1 MNQSNTGVSGIR
13 ESIDAFVEAFNV
25 NDLDRVMSFFSTDA
39 IYRPGDGSEHRGP
52 AAIRRA
58 FEPQFRGDFGAMSFD
73 EHDRLIDEAGRKATI
88 RWVCRHDLTIA
99 KPSGLRQRLQHGV
112 IGLVAGRRFGWEG
125 LDVFHFDEAGCIV
138 GKYTYANYSWP
149 RLCRKLGRTGA

>member
-1 MNQSNTGVSGIR
+1 MNQSNTDVSGIR

-73 EHDRLIDEAGRKATI
+73 EYDRLID
-88 RWVCRHDLTIA
+88 
-99 KPSGLRQRLQHGV
+99 
-112 IGLVAGRRFGWEG
+112 
-125 LDVFHFDEAGCIV
+125 
-138 GKYTYANYSWP
+138 
-149 RLCRKLGRTGA
+149 